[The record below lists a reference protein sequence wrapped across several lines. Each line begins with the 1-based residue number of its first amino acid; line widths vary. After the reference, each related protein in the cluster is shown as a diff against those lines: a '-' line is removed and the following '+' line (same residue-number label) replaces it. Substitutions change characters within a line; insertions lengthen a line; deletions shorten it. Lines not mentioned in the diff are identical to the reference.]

1 MKRSNKNQIAI
12 VVILLIGLTLFSKV
26 SYSREFRIQYVSQQ
40 DESYLYDLNK
50 VKAKQVYILPNGSKL
65 FFTGVSYTC
74 YEKAQKQLDRI
85 IACGFKAAKIRTFFG
100 HKVSANNYKVSN
112 SACQ

>member
-1 MKRSNKNQIAI
+1 MKRSKKNQITI
-12 VVILLIGLTLFSKV
+12 VVMLLMGLMLFSKV

-50 VKAKQVYILPNGSKL
+50 VKMKQAYILPNGSKL

-74 YEKAQKQLDRI
+74 YAKAQKELDRM
-85 IACGFKAAKIRTFFG
+85 IARGFKAAKIRTFFG
-100 HKVSANNYKVSN
+100 HKISANNYKVSN
-112 SACQ
+112 CTCQ